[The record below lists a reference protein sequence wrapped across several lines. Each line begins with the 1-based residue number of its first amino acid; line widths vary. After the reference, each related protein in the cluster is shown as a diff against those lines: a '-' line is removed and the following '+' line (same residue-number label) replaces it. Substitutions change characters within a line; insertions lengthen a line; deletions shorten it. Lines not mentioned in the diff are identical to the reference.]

1 MTLQILRQSLRR
13 IGREKHEVVRTRGN
27 TFPRNNKN
35 KKGDITVMKNL
46 EKMIQQKKELSNRI
60 TEEIKKGNFP
70 TEMIELRN
78 ELSKRINDKILG
90 R

>member
-1 MTLQILRQSLRR
+1 MEI
-13 IGREKHEVVRTRGN
+13 I
-27 TFPRNNKN
+27 
-35 KKGDITVMKNL
+35 KKGDITIMENL
-46 EKMIQQKKELSNRI
+46 EKMIYQKKQLSNRI
-60 TEEIKKGNFP
+60 TQEIKRGNFP